1 MQLSGLRDHV
11 PGHSLPLASHCR
23 ATSTRASC
31 DRGGVERGAPCALV
45 PGAQARRTRAVL
57 RCATSFSGGM
67 PPRCGSSSAR
77 QSSPGRAPRAAARPR
92 RLRQSSCHR
101 NSLTAHGSSATS
113 AVRNPSEAPLASRAT
128 SRRRQRSMTGTC
140 RCRRV
145 DFNAP
150 LGKQPGVRQSGVLT
164 TSVVM
169 SNNDFDG
176 PTATYTAAR

>member
-1 MQLSGLRDHV
+1 MTPTCSSHPMTVAMLIAP
-11 PGHSLPLASHCR
+11 PGEPETEYAAIGPARSRARALASARQPLPRHL
-23 ATSTRASC
+23 
-31 DRGGVERGAPCALV
+31 DEGLV
-45 PGAQARRTRAVL
+45 
-57 RCATSFSGGM
+57 
-67 PPRCGSSSAR
+67 R

-92 RLRQSSCHR
+92 RLRQPSCHR
-101 NSLTAHGSSATS
+101 NSLTAHGSSAAS

-140 RCRRV
+140 RRQRV

-164 TSVVM
+164 TAVVM